1 MSDLELYDKQESVI
15 GLFHQGLNAT
25 EISREIGLARK
36 DVNAVIAAWR
46 EAAREDTHMRD
57 IARDALN
64 KMVDH
69 YDKLIKKYYE
79 LLSDLDEQIKENGI
93 LSHQFAAQKNSA
105 LKAIAEL
112 EAKRVDSLQKAGML
126 DAHELGDELAKME
139 EDKQMVFDILRH
151 DLCDVC
157 RPKVMRKIGE
167 ASGRVEVVVVHE

>member
-1 MSDLELYDKQESVI
+1 MSIELYDREESVI

-25 EISREIGLARK
+25 QISKKLDINRK
-36 DVNAVIAAWR
+36 DVNGIIAAWR

-57 IARDALN
+57 VARDALN
-64 KMVDH
+64 KMIDH
-69 YDKLIKKYYE
+69 YDRLIKKYYDLVEE
-79 LLSDLDEQIKENGI
+79 LESEVRGAGH
-93 LSHQFAAQKNSA
+93 LSHQFAAQRNAA

-126 DAHELGDELAKME
+126 DAHDLGDELAKME
-139 EDKQMVFDILRH
+139 EDKQMVFDILRK
-151 DLCDVC
+151 DLCNEC